1 MEGCLVGRFRVKFM
15 KEGGGD
21 GCNIFIDRS
30 GERDVGCGGSG
41 VAAFVEELSSRETG
55 LAS

>member
-41 VAAFVEELSSRETG
+41 VAAFVG
-55 LAS
+55 GWVM

>member
-1 MEGCLVGRFRVKFM
+1 MEGCLVGWFRVEFM

-21 GCNIFIDRS
+21 GSDVFIDRS

-41 VAAFVEELSSRETG
+41 VAAFMGGWVV
-55 LAS
+55 